1 MRALLIATTLST
13 QCKREDAAPSPR
25 GAGYARAGNQYAR
38 SEFMSSKSDLQTET
52 LSHYEAM
59 RFLIDQTES
68 LHFYGIGDVLS
79 PAARLAAERRA
90 VG

>member
-38 SEFMSSKSDLQTET
+38 YAETKSKKVREDPFIAGYAAKLQ
-52 LSHYEAM
+52 
-59 RFLIDQTES
+59 F
-68 LHFYGIGDVLS
+68 
-79 PAARLAAERRA
+79 LAAAHLGFLTEA
-90 VG
+90 ASGSAICSE